1 MSQFFTV
8 GFPIAIFK
16 SAKEF
21 GDVSPLTPGPSGS
34 GDEARCWTAR
44 DGDDDFLALFH
55 APHELGCV
63 LT

>member
-8 GFPIAIFK
+8 VFPIAIFR
-16 SAKEF
+16 SGKEL

-34 GDEARCWTAR
+34 GDEARCWTASH
-44 DGDDDFLALFH
+44 GDDDFLALLH
-55 APHELGCV
+55 TAHELGCV